1 MTWFKVDDTFY
12 GHPKLTELEQGSC
25 YFEAISLWV
34 LAGSWCAAQLTD
46 GAIPAGQIRKLGC
59 KKRAA
64 EELVRVGLWE
74 RTTTGYAYHDWAK
87 YQPTREEIE
96 VRRRATAERVRRSR
110 NAARNAVTDR
120 ATDAATSDVRND
132 VSNASP
138 VPSRPVLDPS
148 PTLPAEGS
156 GAIAWSEGEVPGDV
170 LHAVRVAHG
179 GSAAEFSA
187 AVLGELRARGWA
199 VDCEVDVP
207 DRGDG
212 RPGRIDAVVRKGSEV
227 VALELDRCAPRAK
240 SVAKLRSYQSAT
252 ARAVAV
258 RNAASSAGEVAPEL
272 VQRAIAREAAERDTL
287 PAPSIADR
295 DASRAAERANELL
308 RDGLYAE
315 PERAAEALVRAAFD
329 LALGPQQRPLR
340 FALLEA
346 TVGRPNGRSRAQAE
360 HVPPEDPWV

>member
-34 LAGSWCAAQLTD
+34 LAGSWSAAQLTD

-74 RTTTGYAYHDWAK
+74 RTSTGYAYHDWAK

-110 NAARNAVTDR
+110 NAARNAVTDGV
-120 ATDAATSDVRND
+120 TDAATSGVRNGG
-132 VSNASP
+132 SNASP
-138 VPSRPVLDPS
+138 VPSRPVLDPPKPPRGVGS
-148 PTLPAEGS
+148 DRSESADSVPAETLL
-156 GAIAWSEGEVPGDV
+156 AA
-170 LHAVRVAHG
+170 L
-179 GSAAEFSA
+179 AAEAS
-187 AVLGELRARGWA
+187 RRS
-199 VDCEVDVP
+199 CQPVP
-207 DRGDG
+207 
-212 RPGRIDAVVRKGSEV
+212 
-227 VALELDRCAPRAK
+227 
-240 SVAKLRSYQSAT
+240 SVT
-252 ARAVAV
+252 
-258 RNAASSAGEVAPEL
+258 P
-272 VQRAIAREAAERDTL
+272 
-287 PAPSIADR
+287 R
-295 DASRAAERANELL
+295 DAARAAERAAELV
-308 RDGLYAE
+308 RDGLFAE

-346 TVGRPNGRSRAQAE
+346 TVSKPNGRSRAQAE